1 MPQPTENPVPSAD
14 EAFRQS
20 EDRYRLLVEAV
31 QDYAIF
37 LLDPAGHVTTWNV
50 GAERI
55 KGYRAEEIL
64 GRHFSSFYPPEDVA
78 AGKPERGLRTAAEE
92 GRFEDE
98 DWRLRKD
105 GSRFW
110 ANVVITALRDPAGQL
125 CGFGKVTRDL
135 TERRRAEEQARE
147 LAREQGARREAEA
160 GVQAR
165 DRFLSI
171 ASHELRTPLNSLQI
185 NIQLLL
191 RGARDGSLHDRLA
204 ARAPAMLE
212 ACERQVKVFTRL
224 VNDLLDISRI
234 AAGRLELC
242 LDDVD
247 LAAVVRDVVAHFGPE
262 LTQAGCPVTVHADVP
277 AVGRWDRSRLE
288 QVVMN
293 LLSNALKYGRGKP
306 VEVSVRADAES
317 ARLTV
322 RDQGIGIAPEDR
334 ERIFTRF
341 ERGVTGPEYGGLG
354 MGLYI
359 VRQLVEALGGLVRV
373 DSEPGTGA
381 TFTVELPRAG
391 PPAGRG
397 EVPAGESP
405 PSSGAGP

>member
-1 MPQPTENPVPSAD
+1 MPQPPQTPGARAD
-14 EAFRQS
+14 EAVHQS
-20 EDRYRLLVEAV
+20 EERYRLLVESV
-31 QDYAIF
+31 RDYAIF
-37 LLDPAGHVTTWNV
+37 LLDPAGHVATWNP

-55 KGYRAEEIL
+55 KGYKPEEIL
-64 GRHFSSFYPPEDVA
+64 GRHFSAFYPPEDRA
-78 AGKPERGLRTAAEE
+78 AGKPERGLRTAAAE

-98 DWRLRKD
+98 GWRLRKD

-110 ANVVITALRDPAGQL
+110 ANVLITAVRGSGSALV
-125 CGFGKVTRDL
+125 GFVKVTRDL
-135 TERRRAEEQARE
+135 TERRRADEQALQ
-147 LAREQGARREAEA
+147 LAREQAARREAEA

-185 NIQLLL
+185 NLQLLL
-191 RGARDGSLHDRLA
+191 RAARDGSLHDRLA
-204 ARAPAMLE
+204 PRAPAILE

-234 AAGRLELC
+234 AAGRLELR
-242 LDDVD
+242 LADVD
-247 LAAVVRDVVAHFGPE
+247 LAAVVRDAVAHFGPE
-262 LTQAGCPVTVHADVP
+262 LAQAGCPVTVDADAP
-277 AVGRWDRSRLE
+277 AVGRWDRPRLE

-322 RDQGIGIAPEDR
+322 RDHGIGIEPEDR

-341 ERGVTGPEYGGLG
+341 ERAVTGHDYGGLG

-359 VRQLVEALGGLVRV
+359 VRQLAEALGGSVRV
-373 DSEPGTGA
+373 DSEPGAGA
-381 TFTVELPRAG
+381 AFTVDLPRAG
-391 PPAGRG
+391 PPADGG
-397 EVPAGESP
+397 EVAAGGPP